1 MGGYTCLLQ
10 PAMVDRHALH
20 PVEDVLHA
28 VEGATHALHPH
39 AHAHAHALH
48 PARGHHPS

>member
-10 PAMVDRHALH
+10 PAMVDRRALH
-20 PVEDVLHA
+20 PVE
-28 VEGATHALHPH
+28 GATQALHPMWGVTCST
-39 AHAHAHALH
+39 